1 MGEIKEA
8 HEKGYKLVLPDGK
21 EMNGP
26 GFYRIDFMNQI
37 FFLLERAMWL
47 DRDLIICE
55 CGDCSDD
62 GFHSCF
68 DGGMVKMIEICEDY
82 RKKTGLTIFDL
93 INQRYT
99 QEYERGEIG
108 DFYYLHKQNDL
119 PKSKERLVDIPFTF
133 PSGMELAHPDTAT
146 GEFDISKNNPDQ
158 TEI

>member
-62 GFHSCF
+62 GFPSCF
-68 DGGMVKMIEICEDY
+68 DGGMDKMIEICELCRDGN
-82 RKKTGLTIFDL
+82 RCRCPSVNLR
-93 INQRYT
+93 QV
-99 QEYERGEIG
+99 G
-108 DFYYLHKQNDL
+108 D
-119 PKSKERLVDIPFTF
+119 I
-133 PSGMELAHPDTAT
+133 
-146 GEFDISKNNPDQ
+146 ISP
-158 TEI
+158 IR